1 MVKPN
6 FLIVGAAK
14 CGTTSLYEY
23 LREHPEVFMPEW
35 KEPCFFL
42 SRPAYGLESA
52 IEKPEDYEALFSV
65 VRNEKAIGEASPP
78 YLYDQQ
84 SAKKIADY
92 LGKDVKI
99 IIILRNPIDM
109 VYSLWGYIVA
119 HGHESLQFFDAIRV
133 AVDRLRDEGFKRA
146 CTINKIWIYN
156 YSYIDRAKYSKQ
168 VKKFIQIFGRE
179 KVKVYIFEEFFSK
192 PLESY
197 SDVCEFLSISDD
209 FYPDFKQHN
218 PVFEYRSDL
227 IHRICNERMAWKEPL
242 KVIMPKPFRELVK
255 RTLYNIN
262 RMAKKL
268 PELSLKDR
276 RYILSLFQED
286 IAELEGVLGIP
297 LKELWQ

>member
-23 LREHPEVFMPEW
+23 LREHPEVFMPRF
-35 KEPCFFL
+35 KEPCFFITK
-42 SRPAYGLESA
+42 PAYGLESA
-52 IEKPEDYEALFSV
+52 PEKPEDYEALFSG

-99 IIILRNPIDM
+99 IIILRNSVDM

-119 HGHESLQFFDAIRV
+119 HGHESLPFFDAIRV
-133 AVDRLRDEGFKRA
+133 ADDRLENEDFRRS
-146 CTINKIWIYN
+146 CIVNKTWIYN
-156 YSYIDRAKYSKQ
+156 YAYVDRAKYSKQ
-168 VKKFIQIFGRE
+168 VKRFIQMFGRE
-179 KVKVYIFEEFFSK
+179 MVKVYIFEEFFNNLS
-192 PLESY
+192 ESY
-197 SDVCEFLSISDD
+197 SDVCKFLSISDD
-209 FYPDFKQHN
+209 FYPDFKRHN
-218 PVFEYRSDL
+218 PAFKYRSEL

-242 KVIMPKPFRELVK
+242 KIIMPRPFREFV
-255 RTLYNIN
+255 RHTLSNLN
-262 RMAKKL
+262 RKDKKL